1 LILDEPTSSLSE
13 AETAAL
19 FNALRRLRQ
28 QGVGIIYISHRL
40 EEVRRIADRITV
52 LRDGKNVGTQTVS
65 ALDPRT
71 LVRWMVGRDIKDHFP
86 RPPWNPGA
94 MALEVRRLCNAR
106 VHDVSFTLR
115 RGEILGFAG
124 LVGAGRSELARSLFG
139 IDPIASGEILVE
151 GRPVKIGSPAEA
163 RAAGIALVLEDRKR
177 QGLVMTG
184 SVAYNLALP
193 WIRDWIHGIRFDRT
207 RRAQIV
213 ARAIGDF
220 AIKVADPEQNVGS
233 LSGGNQQKVVVG
245 RCMEQPPRILIPD
258 EPTRGVDVGAR
269 EDVYTILRRLLAAGM
284 AMILISSDLP
294 EVMGLSHRLALYR
307 EGQIV
312 REVLASETTAEDVMA
327 ELTRSRAN
335 MKTVKQVAP
344 LMAAIV
350 VLLAAFRIW
359 VPQFLSL
366 DNLLDLAQQISINAV
381 LTFGMTLVILIG
393 GIDLSVGAVV
403 ALIGTLTVWLLPR
416 AGLGGAVSAGL
427 VAATVFGAVNG
438 ICAARTAMPPFIITL
453 ATMLIA
459 RGLALRFNEGR
470 PIAEPESQEV
480 FLALGNARV
489 LGILPVPVM
498 VMVAAFVLTA
508 VLLHRTRFGQHLYA
522 IGGNREA
529 ARYTGIPIARNVI
542 AVYVACSLL
551 AGIAGMI
558 HASQLYS
565 AEPGSG
571 QNFELIAI
579 AAVVVGGTSFAG
591 GVGTMPGM
599 FLGAIIIGILD
610 KGLNQAGV
618 HFSLQYI
625 VRGLVILSAVYLDV
639 QRRSR
644 RQ

>member
-1 LILDEPTSSLSE
+1 M
-13 AETAAL
+13 
-19 FNALRRLRQ
+19 
-28 QGVGIIYISHRL
+28 
-40 EEVRRIADRITV
+40 
-52 LRDGKNVGTQTVS
+52 K
-65 ALDPRT
+65 
-71 LVRWMVGRDIKDHFP
+71 
-86 RPPWNPGA
+86 
-94 MALEVRRLCNAR
+94 
-106 VHDVSFTLR
+106 
-115 RGEILGFAG
+115 
-124 LVGAGRSELARSLFG
+124 
-139 IDPIASGEILVE
+139 
-151 GRPVKIGSPAEA
+151 
-163 RAAGIALVLEDRKR
+163 
-177 QGLVMTG
+177 
-184 SVAYNLALP
+184 SVN
-193 WIRDWIHGIRFDRT
+193 
-207 RRAQIV
+207 
-213 ARAIGDF
+213 
-220 AIKVADPEQNVGS
+220 
-233 LSGGNQQKVVVG
+233 
-245 RCMEQPPRILIPD
+245 
-258 EPTRGVDVGAR
+258 
-269 EDVYTILRRLLAAGM
+269 
-284 AMILISSDLP
+284 
-294 EVMGLSHRLALYR
+294 
-307 EGQIV
+307 
-312 REVLASETTAEDVMA
+312 
-327 ELTRSRAN
+327 
-335 MKTVKQVAP
+335 QVAP
-344 LMAAIV
+344 LLAAII
-350 VLLAAFRIW
+350 VLLTVFRIW
-359 VPQFLSL
+359 VPQFLAL
-366 DNLLDLAQQISINAV
+366 DNLVDLAQQISINSV
-381 LTFGMTLVILIG
+381 LAFGMTLVILIG

-416 AGLGGAVSAGL
+416 AGLGGAVWAGL

-470 PIAEPESQEV
+470 PIAVPQSQAA

-489 LGILPVPVM
+489 LGIVPVPVL
-498 VMVAAFVLTA
+498 VMIAAFVVTA

-542 AVYVACSLL
+542 AVYVTCSLL

-591 GVGTMPGM
+591 GVGTMPGT

-625 VRGLVILSAVYLDV
+625 VRGLVILAAVYLDV